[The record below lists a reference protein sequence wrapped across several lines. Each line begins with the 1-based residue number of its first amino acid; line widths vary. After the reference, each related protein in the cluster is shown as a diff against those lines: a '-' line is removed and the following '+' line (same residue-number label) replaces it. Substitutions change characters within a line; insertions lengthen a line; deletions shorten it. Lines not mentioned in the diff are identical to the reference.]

1 MMEALQSPMWT
12 AGLVAEH
19 ALRWLRA
26 QNEGHGFDDRK
37 ELVGQL
43 LHEMLC
49 DREYASKLCGMLDA
63 WKAWADI
70 GGMKRTDYE
79 FIQADRSTFARATL
93 LVALIV
99 DVSTASETTLAVD
112 LQQCLNLWKQVRL
125 G

>member
-1 MMEALQSPMWT
+1 MWT
-12 AGLVAEH
+12 AGFVAEH

-26 QNEGHGFDDRK
+26 QNEGHGFDDGK

-43 LHEMLC
+43 LHEMLR
-49 DREYASKLCGMLDA
+49 DRKSASKLCGMLDA